1 MSRKHNTIQQPVA
14 EDGVGVARTS
24 AGVAVFFV
32 ALLLLNGK
40 GIDDKAST
48 LEYGRKRDA
57 LLALTTPLRRVS
69 EATRLCALR
78 DATTRWAG
86 EWLNGAE

>member
-1 MSRKHNTIQQPVA
+1 MSRKHNTIQKPVA
-14 EDGVGVARTS
+14 EDGVSVARTS

-48 LEYGRKRDA
+48 LEYGRGRDA
-57 LLALTTPLRRVS
+57 LMALTGPLRRVS
-69 EATRLCALR
+69 ETTRLCALR
-78 DATTRWAG
+78 DAATRRAG
-86 EWLNGAE
+86 GWLNGAE